1 LRSARHRRANISKK
15 ETENEVHQ
23 SQGTWSLDY
32 AVASVLIG
40 APFVLRFSD
49 LSVAAAVIAV
59 AAGIG
64 LFVYSLLTN
73 YSAGLRALIPF
84 RVHLVLDASAAVALL
99 TVPFLLGFAG
109 TARVFYLVI
118 GTAVLAVVACTRLEE
133 ASDRRAVPFRST
145 STLAS

>member
-1 LRSARHRRANISKK
+1 MKFISPK
-15 ETENEVHQ
+15 VH
-23 SQGTWSLDY
+23 GALDY

-133 ASDRRAVPFRST
+133 ASDRREVPFRST

>member
-1 LRSARHRRANISKK
+1 MKFISPK
-15 ETENEVHQ
+15 VH
-23 SQGTWSLDY
+23 GALDY

-40 APFVLRFSD
+40 APLVLGFSD

-84 RVHLVLDASAAVALL
+84 RVHLVLV
-99 TVPFLLGFAG
+99 
-109 TARVFYLVI
+109 
-118 GTAVLAVVACTRLEE
+118 
-133 ASDRRAVPFRST
+133 
-145 STLAS
+145 